1 MASAEMSRT
10 ARRGKGIKDENLDD
24 ELAHEP
30 SRVLTSILKDL
41 DLTFE
46 RDIGLLNGKYV
57 RSIPGLPALTSLQ
70 ANLDKLE
77 TTLERILNSDRAT
90 IATIKE
96 ALEASRPPAV
106 NNLQEV
112 QPVAVEAQEQA
123 SEVAQSDDDVS
134 ETPRR
139 QLTRKR
145 SLKVED
151 EEDDEGETRKH
162 AEKAV
167 PQPRQN
173 EAGEL
178 DEANDNKK
186 NEEGLG
192 VSSKHIDK
200 KSKIEIDR
208 IESDPSVK
216 NPKSEFVVSQT
227 LPAAAVTLGLFT
239 NQGLESTGEDYLKKK
254 YGVSS
259 YPTSDLKEYLAGEL
273 PDMDFSRP
281 KPTNQIQ
288 YSTFLA
294 SIDNF
299 FRELTDDDVKF
310 LKKKYLVPPNVTV
323 ERSYDPEVTPYIIP
337 KLGPLYTEIW
347 AKEDNNQNIA
357 NLSPPPLNDP
367 SSILPK
373 KSSAELSD
381 DVLET
386 EEVSCGPLVSR
397 LLSAILKD
405 ELPPNGDSNIKDE
418 NDLESAADNDTKA
431 SAPNP
436 GLSALTPSS
445 EVDDN
450 KQALASS
457 TSAIPQQQGRKVNS
471 VNLDYPTFEERLKRE
486 LKYVG
491 IYMNLPRDDDN
502 NYGDDPDWLAG
513 REDDEISA
521 ELRELQSELKQV
533 TKRNI
538 KRKALLVPLVERHL
552 AWQEYA
558 SILDDLDKQ
567 VDQAYIK
574 RIRAPKNKKK
584 KQQALAS
591 AQSSTSQAAIQAAHQ
606 QAASS
611 SLKSLLDKRRRWVS
625 KIGPL
630 FDRPEVMK
638 RIPKESV
645 FRDLDQEEEDE
656 EADVFESNG
665 NNKDDELTDSLQN
678 KEE

>member
-1 MASAEMSRT
+1 MSRA
-10 ARRGKGIKDENLDD
+10 ARRGKGIKDENLED

-30 SRVLTSILKDL
+30 SRLLTSILKTL

-46 RDIGLLNGKYV
+46 RDIGLLNGKHV
-57 RSIPGLPALTSLQ
+57 RTLPGAPALTNLRGSLE
-70 ANLDKLE
+70 KLE
-77 TTLERILNSDRAT
+77 TTLERILASDRTTVAK
-90 IATIKE
+90 IKE
-96 ALEASRPPAV
+96 AIEATPVPQKGPEPSQPSPSA
-106 NNLQEV
+106 E
-112 QPVAVEAQEQA
+112 PVAPEAPT
-123 SEVAQSDDDVS
+123 SDEEANDA
-134 ETPRR
+134 PKR
-139 QLTRKR
+139 QTTRKR

-151 EEDDEGETRKH
+151 EEEEEEEGEDQEVRKH
-162 AEKAV
+162 SEKTV
-167 PQPRQN
+167 PPEKEQ
-173 EAGEL
+173 
-178 DEANDNKK
+178 
-186 NEEGLG
+186 EETSH
-192 VSSKHIDK
+192 VDK
-200 KSKIEIDR
+200 KSKTEIDR

-239 NQGLESTGEDYLKKK
+239 NKGLESTGEEFLKKK

-259 YPTSDLKEYLAGEL
+259 YPTSDLKEFMPGEL

-288 YSTFLA
+288 YTTFLT
-294 SIDNF
+294 SVDSF
-299 FRELTDDDVKF
+299 FRDLNDDDVKF
-310 LKKKYLVPPNVTV
+310 LKNKYIIPPNVSV
-323 ERSYDPEVTPYIIP
+323 ERAYDPEVTPYVIP
-337 KLGPLYTEIW
+337 KLGPLYTETW

-373 KSSAELSD
+373 KSSGDLSD
-381 DVLET
+381 DVLDT

-405 ELPPNGDSNIKDE
+405 ELPADGNSGTKEE
-418 NDLESAADNDTKA
+418 NDGESLPDEESKTFT
-431 SAPNP
+431 PNP
-436 GLSALTPSS
+436 NSSALTPSS
-445 EVDDN
+445 EMDDN
-450 KQALASS
+450 KNQNTSS
-457 TSAIPQQQGRKVNS
+457 TSAIPQQQGWNASS
-471 VNLDYPTFEERLKRE
+471 VSLDYPTFEERLKRE

-491 IYMNLPRDDDN
+491 IYMNLPRDEDST
-502 NYGDDPDWLAG
+502 YGEDPDWLAG

-533 TKRNI
+533 TKKNM
-538 KRKALLVPLVERHL
+538 KRKAILIPLVERQL

-574 RIRAPKNKKK
+574 RIRVPKNKKK
-584 KQQALAS
+584 KQQASAS
-591 AQSSTSQAAIQAAHQ
+591 ALNSTSQAAIQAAHQ

-611 SLKSLLDKRRRWVS
+611 SLKSLLDKRRRWIS

-630 FDRPEVMK
+630 FDRPEIMK
-638 RIPKESV
+638 RFPKESV

-656 EADVFESNG
+656 DGDVFGNNG
-665 NNKDDELTDSLQN
+665 NSKDDELTDSLQT

>member
-1 MASAEMSRT
+1 MSRPP
-10 ARRGKGIKDENLDD
+10 RRGKGLKDENQED

-30 SRVLTSILKDL
+30 SRLLTSILKTL

-46 RDIGLLNGKYV
+46 RDIGMLNGKNV
-57 RSIPGLPALTSLQ
+57 RSLPALQPLQ
-70 ANLDKLE
+70 NLQGLLNKLE
-77 TTLERILNSDRAT
+77 STLERISAGDRTT
-90 IATIKE
+90 IAAIKE
-96 ALEASRPPAV
+96 ILENPPAPPEPE
-106 NNLQEV
+106 NPRIGTPQ
-112 QPVAVEAQEQA
+112 
-123 SEVAQSDDDVS
+123 VS
-134 ETPRR
+134 ESAVIEEPASDEEANSVPVSR
-139 QLTRKR
+139 QAATRKR

-151 EEDDEGETRKH
+151 DEDEDPEHQLARKTTPSQNTEQEEPLEKKTKH
-162 AEKAV
+162 
-167 PQPRQN
+167 
-173 EAGEL
+173 
-178 DEANDNKK
+178 
-186 NEEGLG
+186 
-192 VSSKHIDK
+192 
-200 KSKIEIDR
+200 EIDL

-239 NQGLESTGEDYLKKK
+239 NKGLENTGEDLLKKQ

-259 YPTSDLKEYLAGEL
+259 YPASDLKDLLPGEI

-288 YSTFLA
+288 YTTFLT
-294 SIDNF
+294 SVDNF
-299 FRELTDDDVKF
+299 FRELNEDDVKF
-310 LKKKYLVPPNVTV
+310 LKNKYLIPPNVTV
-323 ERSYDPEVTPYIIP
+323 ERSYDPEVTPYVIP
-337 KLGPLYTEIW
+337 KLGPLYSDVW
-347 AKEDNNQNIA
+347 AKEYDNQNIA
-357 NLSPPPLNDP
+357 NLSPPPLHDP

-373 KSSAELSD
+373 KSSD
-381 DVLET
+381 DLDDDALET

-397 LLSAILKD
+397 LLSAIMKD
-405 ELPPNGDSNIKDE
+405 ESKAENESELIADDESKGFTPNAGN
-418 NDLESAADNDTKA
+418 
-431 SAPNP
+431 
-436 GLSALTPSS
+436 SALTPSS
-445 EVDDN
+445 EMEDEKLPN
-450 KQALASS
+450 PSS
-457 TSAIPQQQGRKVNS
+457 TSAIAQQQGWKVNS
-471 VNLDYPTFEERLKRE
+471 VNLDYPSFEERLKRE

-491 IYMNLPRDDDN
+491 IYMNLPKDEDN
-502 NYGDDPDWLAG
+502 NYGDDPDWLTG

-538 KRKALLVPLVERHL
+538 KRKAILVPLVERRL

-567 VDQAYIK
+567 TDQAYIK

-584 KQQALAS
+584 KQQAMAS
-591 AQSSTSQAAIQAAHQ
+591 GMGSTSQAAIQAAHQ

-630 FDRPEVMK
+630 FDKPEVMK

-656 EADVFESNG
+656 DADVFGNSG

-678 KEE
+678 KDE